1 MLKLLTEKPQWT
13 VIDRST
19 VYEESY
25 SIYSATYQFSY
36 RFVHSSFLPG
46 LYTRKSRPELIW
58 ARVL

>member
-25 SIYSATYQFSY
+25 SIYSATCQFSY
-36 RFVHSSFLPG
+36 RFFNSSFLPG
-46 LYTRKSRPELIW
+46 LYTRKSRPELI
-58 ARVL
+58 